1 MRQKYFFTI
10 IYTLLSFCIFSQTT
24 PPIDPI
30 GPIEP
35 ADPPTGPP
43 ILFER
48 PPVGKTEGNLEVS
61 LTGAAVYTVPIKVPQ
76 GVNGVEP
83 KISLQYNSQSGNGI
97 AGLGWGVSGG
107 SSITRIPST
116 LYHDGKVSAVNFSK
130 DDRFAL
136 DGQRLILKSGTY
148 GGDGAEYQTEN
159 YSNLKITSHGVSPYG
174 TTYGPKYFS
183 VTYPDGSIATYGN
196 TNDSRSRTEFAINGW
211 KNTSGINMVYSYEE
225 KGGILFLS
233 SIKYVSKIV
242 DYYTPS
248 NDSLVITPMIDIPQF
263 RLYDNEVKFY
273 YTTRND
279 VNEEFYIGGQQF
291 NFNQNLYK
299 IETKSGSNVLR
310 TYELEYDRPQLGY
323 LQLKKIKELNGINE
337 APLAPL
343 EFVYN
348 RTEGKVKSTTQ
359 LYTRVTNSN
368 LEKDIT
374 TATHNIVTGDFDGD
388 GDLDY
393 ILYDQK
399 KAEYWVFNTSI
410 NHQKTGTY
418 KLVNNAAKFKN
429 IFPFTNVNQ
438 NNELQTKDSWLTII
452 DNKITVN
459 KFENNSILE
468 DYSKTFNFPPVS
480 SDFESPF
487 VYGGDYEFVPDRN
500 YYIGDFKGNGQR
512 DILAIQK
519 VEQRYIETCDYYGER
534 NGTHFYSSYQDVF
547 LLNMDRNEGNSMT
560 YIGFIPHYNMIRVM
574 TQDFTGDGK
583 TDILAINKGAIV
595 LYTINSITNK
605 LELAYQYTD
614 DSITQ
619 DSQINLGDFNGDA
632 KLDLLIANPN
642 SSNFYYSTGTSFE
655 RKNAN
660 RSFYYDPKGYGYD
673 HNRIFENTGLKGLR
687 NYKSIICDDIDNDG
701 KTDII
706 QISTNVQTAKNTPF
720 SSYVGSIVG
729 VYVMKNMGGELFE
742 SSYINEDNYWTE
754 SLGIIMPMYGDEM
767 YFPIPFNLTPNRN
780 FAFTKNNY
788 RLGFFASGAII
799 EFELSYNTNRDKLL
813 KDIKSDGIVTQIQYG
828 QYGIN
833 QQSLD
838 FPHFQKFDT
847 KKVQYPLA
855 EFNFLP
861 NTSVVSKI
869 KVNDGS
875 RNLFKSFSYASPIAN
890 LHGLGFLG
898 FKGIVST
905 NWYDKTENMYKNIKE
920 FDITKRGALKKESV
934 ISANQWDS
942 FIPSVSGGGGF
953 PISKS
958 YESIT
963 NYEYNSQLLT
973 NKVFKLQN
981 TKITHTD
988 YNGQLIGGSFVKE
1001 VVNVFNTYNDITKQT
1016 AAYKYISPFVG
1027 STARIDKTEITENT
1041 YAYAP
1046 SGTNYYMSRL
1056 TKTKKTQT
1064 ALNEV
1069 GYVTEDTFVYD
1080 AKGRVTEIKKKGNS
1094 AAVITEKN
1102 TYDTYGNITEKK
1114 VLAGSLVPR
1123 VMNYKYGYHGRFMTE
1138 KTDLD
1143 GLKTTY
1149 KYNSAKGLLTEE
1161 TNPYGQTTKYGYN
1174 NWGQQTSVTDYL
1186 GKITKTT
1193 YVKNGKNVEI
1203 TTTNDEGSWGKEY
1216 FDVSGNKTKASV
1228 KNIAGD
1234 LVQKS
1239 FEYDNY
1245 NRVIKESENYFGSTP
1260 LLWTTTEYDK
1270 KGRVKKVIDSKGKEI
1285 ATTYSLTK
1293 TTVNDGTTTKEV
1305 TINAAGDIVSRKDAG
1320 GTINYKYFSNGNMK
1334 SSDYGGVVITVE
1346 QDGWGRKTKLTDPS
1360 AGVYTYEY
1368 NALGELVKETT
1379 PKGSTQFTLD
1389 NSGKIT
1395 KKKITGDQT
1404 NSEINYTYDG
1414 TTKLLTQSQA
1424 AIGGQNHT
1432 YNYSYDSNKRLNKTV
1447 ETTPLATFTKEVTYD
1462 EYGRTAQET
1471 FRATAYGKTSEK
1483 KIKNSYKNGH
1493 HWQITDAVSNVVLTS
1508 NENTNEYGL
1517 LTKVKLGNQ
1526 LEINN
1531 VYDGYGYLK
1540 TNSVKKNTTELFKLT
1555 NTFDVKRGNL
1565 MNRTNGLF
1573 NRHETFSYD
1582 ELDRLT
1588 SFTNKAGIQ
1597 ETQVY
1602 DNRGRIESNN
1612 VGDYDYTGGTSYQLA
1627 SIDLNAEAQAYYIL
1641 RPEQQVLYN
1650 AFKSPVWI
1658 KEQGKENIYFQY
1670 NANNQRS
1677 TMYYGNEATDKA
1689 QSSFRR
1695 HYSADG
1701 AMEITYD
1708 TATGKADF
1716 VTYIGGDAYSAIV
1729 IAKGETTQHY
1739 FYLHRDYLGSILAI
1753 TNASGSIVE
1762 KRHFD
1767 AWGNLVFVKDGQNND
1782 LAKLTFLDRGY
1793 TGHEHLQGVALIHM
1807 NGRLYDPVVKRFL
1820 APDNF
1825 VQDPTN
1831 TQNFNRYGYV
1841 LNNPLKYTDES
1852 GEILGTIVTGF
1863 FDLVGNVLK
1872 HGVNFD
1878 HYNWNKTERAWQI
1891 DRGLFTGNLGQ
1902 ILIKWTW
1909 GFRNTLAGNITGHAL
1924 NIIGLVDEVT
1934 HSNGAVAL
1942 GGITSGNK
1950 AFTLGNYIFGPDDF
1964 KADWR
1969 DHLFVHEYGHYI
1981 QSQIFGPLFLPV
1993 VASTSLLSALG
2004 LGGDEHKTR
2013 WFEVQASRL
2022 GGKYF
2027 DKKEGS
2033 GRSDYFEGSPN
2044 HFDYN
2049 SFKNGGDSPYINVR
2063 REGNY
2068 QGTGNPTSG
2077 ARFNFWDI
2085 GVPILTF
2092 SLVTGVEILIL

>member
-1 MRQKYFFTI
+1 MGVLINDRLYPFEYRYNHTRNS
-10 IYTLLSFCIFSQTT
+10 LLTSVTNGDDISYR
-24 PPIDPI
+24 I
-30 GPIEP
+30 GYREYGVPY
-35 ADPPTGPP
+35 
-43 ILFER
+43 
-48 PPVGKTEGNLEVS
+48 KT
-61 LTGAAVYTVPIKVPQ
+61 Y
-76 GVNGVEP
+76 
-83 KISLQYNSQSGNGI
+83 
-97 AGLGWGVSGG
+97 G
-107 SSITRIPST
+107 SSPSDFDFEP
-116 LYHDGKVSAVNFSK
+116 YMK
-130 DDRFAL
+130 
-136 DGQRLILKSGTY
+136 
-148 GGDGAEYQTEN
+148 
-159 YSNLKITSHGVSPYG
+159 YSN
-174 TTYGPKYFS
+174 
-183 VTYPDGSIATYGN
+183 D
-196 TNDSRSRTEFAINGW
+196 
-211 KNTSGINMVYSYEE
+211 
-225 KGGILFLS
+225 
-233 SIKYVSKIV
+233 
-242 DYYTPS
+242 
-248 NDSLVITPMIDIPQF
+248 
-263 RLYDNEVKFY
+263 
-273 YTTRND
+273 
-279 VNEEFYIGGQQF
+279 
-291 NFNQNLYK
+291 
-299 IETKSGSNVLR
+299 
-310 TYELEYDRPQLGY
+310 
-323 LQLKKIKELNGINE
+323 
-337 APLAPL
+337 
-343 EFVYN
+343 
-348 RTEGKVKSTTQ
+348 
-359 LYTRVTNSN
+359 
-368 LEKDIT
+368 
-374 TATHNIVTGDFDGD
+374 
-388 GDLDY
+388 
-393 ILYDQK
+393 
-399 KAEYWVFNTSI
+399 
-410 NHQKTGTY
+410 
-418 KLVNNAAKFKN
+418 
-429 IFPFTNVNQ
+429 
-438 NNELQTKDSWLTII
+438 
-452 DNKITVN
+452 
-459 KFENNSILE
+459 
-468 DYSKTFNFPPVS
+468 
-480 SDFESPF
+480 
-487 VYGGDYEFVPDRN
+487 
-500 YYIGDFKGNGQR
+500 
-512 DILAIQK
+512 
-519 VEQRYIETCDYYGER
+519 
-534 NGTHFYSSYQDVF
+534 
-547 LLNMDRNEGNSMT
+547 
-560 YIGFIPHYNMIRVM
+560 
-574 TQDFTGDGK
+574 
-583 TDILAINKGAIV
+583 
-595 LYTINSITNK
+595 
-605 LELAYQYTD
+605 
-614 DSITQ
+614 
-619 DSQINLGDFNGDA
+619 
-632 KLDLLIANPN
+632 
-642 SSNFYYSTGTSFE
+642 
-655 RKNAN
+655 
-660 RSFYYDPKGYGYD
+660 
-673 HNRIFENTGLKGLR
+673 
-687 NYKSIICDDIDNDG
+687 
-701 KTDII
+701 
-706 QISTNVQTAKNTPF
+706 
-720 SSYVGSIVG
+720 
-729 VYVMKNMGGELFE
+729 
-742 SSYINEDNYWTE
+742 
-754 SLGIIMPMYGDEM
+754 
-767 YFPIPFNLTPNRN
+767 
-780 FAFTKNNY
+780 
-788 RLGFFASGAII
+788 
-799 EFELSYNTNRDKLL
+799 
-813 KDIKSDGIVTQIQYG
+813 
-828 QYGIN
+828 
-833 QQSLD
+833 
-838 FPHFQKFDT
+838 
-847 KKVQYPLA
+847 KVQYPHI
-855 EFNFLP
+855 ETTTIP
-861 NTSVVSKI
+861 NTRIVAYLELRNGI
-869 KVNDGS
+869 QKV
-875 RNLFKSFSYASPIAN
+875 LKKSFSYASPVFD
-890 LHGLGFLG
+890 LQGLGFLG

-963 NYEYNSQLLT
+963 NYEYNSQLLA

-988 YNGQLIGGSFVKE
+988 YNGQLIGGSFVRE
-1001 VVNVFNTYNDITKQT
+1001 IVNVFNTYNDITKQT
-1016 AAYKYISPFVG
+1016 ATFKYISPFVG

-1046 SGTNYYMSRL
+1046 SGTDYYMGRL
-1056 TKTKKTQT
+1056 TKTKKIQT
-1064 ALNEV
+1064 SLNEASFAS
-1069 GYVTEDTFVYD
+1069 EDTFVYD
-1080 AKGRVTEIKKKGNS
+1080 AKGRATEIKKKGNS

-1102 TYDTYGNITEKK
+1102 TYDTYGNITEKE
-1114 VLAGSLVPR
+1114 VLAGNLTPR
-1123 VMNYKYGYHGRFMTE
+1123 KMNYKYGYHGRFMTE
-1138 KTDLD
+1138 KTDID

-1186 GKITKTT
+1186 GKTTKTT

-1216 FDVSGNKTKASV
+1216 FDALGNKTKASV
-1228 KNIAGD
+1228 KNITGD

-1239 FEYDNY
+1239 FEYDQY

-1260 LLWTTTEYDK
+1260 LLWTNTEYDK

-1389 NSGKIT
+1389 NTGKIT
-1395 KKKITGDQT
+1395 QKKITGDQT

-1432 YNYSYDSNKRLNKTV
+1432 YNYSYDNNKRLNKTV

-1517 LTKVKLGNQ
+1517 LTKIKLGNQ

-1540 TNSVKKNTTELFKLT
+1540 TKSVKKNTTELFKLT

-1658 KEQGKENIYFQY
+1658 KEQGKENIYFEY

-1753 TNASGSIVE
+1753 TNTSGSIVE

-1852 GEILGTIVTGF
+1852 GEFIWLVPIATAIVFAVGNVAMQAINGEIHSFWDGVKAFGAGAVTGF
-1863 FDLVGNVLK
+1863 AVGVSLQVPILSTAVEISGIIK
-1872 HGVNFD
+1872 AGTTGLSIVNGIA
-1878 HYNWNKTERAWQI
+1878 N
-1891 DRGLFTGNLGQ
+1891 GLTTGNWDMLANAGKIIAGELYLDSNRSFLGQ
-1902 ILIKWTW
+1902 SLQGISRFSWELPQNTV
-1909 GFRNTLAGNITGHAL
+1909 GYGYSQLRNTVGSADKVAYFG
-1924 NIIGLVDEVT
+1924 
-1934 HSNGAVAL
+1934 GATFVVNENENKQW
-1942 GGITSGNK
+1942 GIS
-1950 AFTLGNYIFGPDDF
+1950 LGNHININIEDEITQPFNNRVLNDP
-1964 KADWR
+1964 
-1969 DHLFVHEYGHYI
+1969 LFMHEYGHTTD
-1981 QSQIFGPLFLPV
+1981 SSIFGISYLFAIGIPS
-1993 VASTSLLSALG
+1993 ASGADWT
-2004 LGGDEHKTR
+2004 EHRANKY
-2013 WFEVQASRL
+2013 AA
-2022 GGKYF
+2022 KYF
-2027 DKKEGS
+2027 KH
-2033 GRSDYFEGSPN
+2033 
-2044 HFDYN
+2044 HFNIDWIE
-2049 SFKNGGDSPYINVR
+2049 YIER
-2063 REGNY
+2063 YPLR
-2068 QGTGNPTSG
+2068 
-2077 ARFNFWDI
+2077 
-2085 GVPILTF
+2085 
-2092 SLVTGVEILIL
+2092 